1 MILITGGCAPYGAR
15 DCGSTVLQ
23 ELQDLLGDVQ
33 RLPAGRAVCCGGSP
47 HWQAAFAA
55 LASLSLSQRGTVRL
69 WGCPAG
75 QSKVRQVTVLA

>member
-1 MILITGGCAPYGAR
+1 MGHVTAE
-15 DCGSTVLQ
+15 VLCCRSCRTYSAMFNA
-23 ELQDLLGDVQ
+23 G
-33 RLPAGRAVCCGGSP
+33 LPAGRAVCCGGSP